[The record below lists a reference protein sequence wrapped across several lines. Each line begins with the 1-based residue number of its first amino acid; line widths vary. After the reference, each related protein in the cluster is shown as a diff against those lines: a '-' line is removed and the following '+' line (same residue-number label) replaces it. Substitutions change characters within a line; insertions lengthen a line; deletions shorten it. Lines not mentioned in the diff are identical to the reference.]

1 VSTTQF
7 IAGQLAGW
15 ETGAGPAALFLHGGP
30 GMTDYGAHCRQEA
43 SGWRFVSYQ
52 QRGLE
57 PSTLDGPFSV
67 EQHVADAVTV
77 LDGIGVRRAVVVG
90 HSWGAHLG
98 LHLAVARPD
107 RVAGLV
113 LIDGLGVIGDGG
125 VADSAAALTARM
137 LPAAAERMAQI
148 TGQLDGKEPDAEVAA
163 EMLALRWPGYYA
175 DPLHAPPPFGLPLS
189 IPANAETFASIFAHL
204 DAGFAGQLA
213 GLAIPVVSVLGDS
226 SPIPVR
232 QGEQTAALIPA
243 AEVRVIPEAGH
254 MPWHE
259 RPGCVADALARV
271 GELAGVLEAPAGP

>member
-1 VSTTQF
+1 MTQTPF
-7 IAGQLAGW
+7 AAGPIAGW
-15 ETGAGPAALFLHGGP
+15 ETGAGPVALFLHGGP
-30 GMTDYGAHCRQEA
+30 GMTDYGAQCRQEA

-52 QRGLE
+52 QRGLT
-57 PSTLDGPFSV
+57 PSTQDGPFTV

-77 LDGIGVRRAVVVG
+77 LDAIGARRVVVVG
-90 HSWGAHLG
+90 HSWGAHLA
-98 LHLAVARPD
+98 LHLAVAHPD
-107 RVAGLV
+107 RVAGLL

-125 VADSAAALTARM
+125 VAESAAALTARM

-148 TGQLDGKEPDAEVAA
+148 TAQLDGKEPDAEVAA

-189 IPANAETFASIFAHL
+189 ITANAETFASIFAHL

-213 GLAIPVVSVLGDS
+213 GLAMPVVSVLGDC

-243 AEVRVIPEAGH
+243 AQVRVVREAGH

-259 RPGCVADALARV
+259 QPGCVTDALTRV
-271 GELAGVLEAPAGP
+271 GELAGILEAPAGP